1 MMNSDKMAKMGR
13 SWDWFWRSFARIL
26 NKKVKNV
33 FRNLNSKWIQTVRS
47 VAYYLLIAIS
57 AFLLTRETQ
66 EESFINT
73 EMEVSELEKNMV
85 EAFMVFLFFCI

>member
-1 MMNSDKMAKMGR
+1 MKSDKMAEMGR
-13 SWDWFWRSFARIL
+13 SWDWFWNSCLRIL
-26 NKKVKNV
+26 TKKVRNV
-33 FRNLNSKWIQTVRS
+33 SGNLSSKWIQTVRS
-47 VAYYLLIAIS
+47 VAYYLLVAIS

>member
-1 MMNSDKMAKMGR
+1 MKSDKMAEMLR
-13 SWDWFWRSFARIL
+13 SWGWFWNSCLRIL
-26 NKKVKNV
+26 NKKVRNV
-33 FRNLNSKWIQTVRS
+33 FGNLNSRWIQTVRS

>member
-1 MMNSDKMAKMGR
+1 MKSDKMAEMGR
-13 SWDWFWRSFARIL
+13 SWDWFWNSCLRIV
-26 NKKVKNV
+26 NKKVRNV
-33 FRNLNSKWIQTVRS
+33 SGNLNSKWIQTVRS
-47 VAYYLLIAIS
+47 VAYYLLVAIS

-73 EMEVSELEKNMV
+73 EMEVSQLQKNMV